1 MNIDLIPLISYVI
14 VTTFTPGPNN
24 ISSAAMGV
32 TYGYRRTIP
41 YLFGI
46 SSKFFLVMLV
56 AAYLSNALLGI
67 MPFAEQYLR
76 WIGSGYILYL
86 AISTLRT
93 DYRFSGSSEDAMA
106 FTKGF
111 ALQLFNPKVAVYGL
125 TLYSTFLAGISGHIA
140 WLSFFAAIFAMT
152 ALAATS
158 TWALCGAAIRNR
170 LKNEFFQRAVNI
182 VLALLLIYTALAL
195 SGVMPNS

>member
-46 SSKFFLVMLV
+46 SSGFFLVMLV
-56 AAYLSNALLGI
+56 AAYLSSALLGI

-86 AISTLRT
+86 AISTLWT

-170 LKNEFFQRAVNI
+170 LKNESFQRAVNI